1 MLLAAAGPLK
11 RQPFRVVRQ
20 VHRTASTSRRTTTR
34 DCRLYFC
41 RNRSQPSRSGTCGT
55 ARERFGAPLEAKTR
69 EKELDRS
76 IERCVNEKTKAAG
89 RWPLLR
95 IARCRL
101 QLTQVE

>member
-1 MLLAAAGPLK
+1 MCRAAAGPLK
-11 RQPFRVVRQ
+11 TQPFRVVRQ
-20 VHRTASTSRRTTTR
+20 VHRTASTGRRTTR

-55 ARERFGAPLEAKTR
+55 ARERFGAPSEAKTR

-89 RWPLLR
+89 CWPLR
-95 IARCRL
+95 IVRCRL